1 MESTI
6 NMQDLRYLNLFEKIT
21 RISTRYCFKYNEIL
35 MFAVPR
41 NLISRALGKNNENLK
56 KISSILKKRI
66 RVIPLPRKTT
76 DAKFFIESIISPV
89 DFKGLEIID
98 NKLILTAGSQNK
110 AALIGRN
117 KRRLDEMKKIIKS
130 FFGLEYKIV

>member
-6 NMQDLRYLNLFEKIT
+6 NMQDMRYLNLFEKIT

-35 MFAVPR
+35 MFAVPKS
-41 NLISRALGKNNENLK
+41 LISKALGRNNENLR

-66 RVIPLPRKTT
+66 RVVPIPKNPT
-76 DAKFFIESIISPV
+76 DAEVFIAAIISPV
-89 DFKGLEIID
+89 DFKGLEIN
-98 NKLILTAGSQNK
+98 NKELVLTGGSQNK

-117 KRRLDEMKKIIKS
+117 KRRLNEMKKIIKS
-130 FFGLEYKIV
+130 FFGLEYRIA